1 MDINFHWLTSAEI
14 KSLQDISKI
23 KFLPDGKKAVSFEKI
38 RDNRVDIIICRNDD
52 EECKDYLKELEVE
65 AKAIKG
71 AINAEHDSRDKE
83 RKNNEPT
90 EEWPDLPFFNDEELN
105 PFEWPA
111 DEGLDAAFDGEETAE
126 MVDSQWV
133 RQFNRDTE
141 GADGN
146 NKREKDLNKAILNC
160 DAHDR
165 WYYKEELERIHRE
178 KEQFFSELNDE
189 STPALLDR
197 LSNTQLLQL
206 DDRLRQIRAYQWGLG
221 AQRSVISWKN
231 YCLGCYYPMCDNDG
245 KRIFRRVYLFLDN
258 IEDIANNDGYS
269 REVVLCST
277 FIHEM
282 FHAYHDN
289 IETKPFINTY
299 RRFLIPEIEEALTEF
314 ATLCFIEKFFTSGSD
329 YFKYAYN
336 DLSGNLK
343 SGNPSLQCYG
353 LGAALFDEYHNGR
366 LPQLQGT
373 HRTPFAGGYSHIY
386 QTIQPAPR
394 RGVAPVNSYL
404 RHVRR
409 SFGTTVNLMAGQ
421 CLKDLYTILRGFHLI
436 IENSSQHF
444 LFNYT
449 TCGES
454 KALVHMVLKYYADTR
469 RPDWA
474 TIESVFD
481 NTNQDFGA
489 HHIFENVKKS
499 PSAQHYDLDKPISL
513 SNTDIVINRVWQSKA
528 SDNTVHFLNQVIRAK
543 RKGDIDKRVTILR

>member
-23 KFLPDGKKAVSFEKI
+23 EFLPDGKNAVSFEKI

-52 EECKDYLKELEVE
+52 KECEDYLSELEGE
-65 AKAIKG
+65 ADEIKRAIGK
-71 AINAEHDSRDKE
+71 EKDKRRE
-83 RKNNEPT
+83 DREKNEQT
-90 EEWPDLPFFNDEELN
+90 EEWPDLPFFNDEELD

-111 DEGLDAAFDGEETAE
+111 DEGLDAAFDGEDTAE
-126 MVDSQWV
+126 MVDRQWL
-133 RQFNRDTE
+133 RKFNIDTE
-141 GADGN
+141 LA
-146 NKREKDLNKAILNC
+146 
-160 DAHDR
+160 
-165 WYYKEELERIHRE
+165 E
-178 KEQFFSELNDE
+178 KEQLFGELNDE
-189 STPALLDR
+189 STPVLLDR
-197 LSNTQLLQL
+197 LSNTQLIQL

-231 YCLGCYYPMCDNDG
+231 YCLGCYYPKCDNDG

-258 IEDIANNDGYS
+258 IEDIAKNDGYP

-299 RRFLIPEIEEALTEF
+299 RQFLLPEIEEALTEF
-314 ATLCFIEKFFTSGSD
+314 ATLCFTEKFFPSGSD

-353 LGAALFDEYHNGR
+353 LGAALYDEYINNR
-366 LPQLQGT
+366 LPNL
-373 HRTPFAGGYSHIY
+373 HRTRKTPFAGGYSLVY

-394 RGVAPVNSYL
+394 RGAKAVDAYL

-421 CLKDLYTILRGFHLI
+421 CLKELYAILRGFYLI
-436 IENSSQHF
+436 IGNKSQHF

-449 TCGES
+449 TCGET

-474 TIESVFD
+474 TIERVFA
-481 NTNQDFGA
+481 NTNPAFGV
-489 HHIFENVKKS
+489 HHIFEDVRNS
-499 PSAQHYDLDKPISL
+499 PSAQYYDLDKPISL
-513 SNTDIVINRVWQSKA
+513 SDTDIVINRVWLSRA
-528 SDNTVHFLNQVIRAK
+528 SDNTVPFLNQVIRAK
-543 RKGDIDKRVTILR
+543 RNGDIDKRVTILR